1 MHRRMRVIGF
11 AVALLIVGL
20 MSAEAQF
27 GGGRGGGGKGGGRG
41 GGRGGDMGIPE
52 EMRDKMEALRAFPV
66 EAIWTGLSFGVDL
79 PDSQLIAIKPVIADA
94 WTKRNSVLEIAKK
107 DNTWK
112 RAKEVL
118 GELKEDVDEKLEVFL
133 TKGQRKKLKKLVK
146 NQDNTAGLRK
156 R

>member
-27 GGGRGGGGKGGGRG
+27 GGRRGGGGRG

-52 EMRDKMEALRAFPV
+52 EMRDRMEALRAFPV

-79 PDSQLIAIKPVIADA
+79 PDSQLIMIKPVIADA
-94 WTKRNSVLEIAKK
+94 WAKRNGILEIAKK

-112 RAKEVL
+112 QAKEVL
-118 GELKEDVDEKLEVFL
+118 EDLKKDVDKKLEVIL
-133 TKGQRKKLKKLVK
+133 TKDQRKKLKKLVK
-146 NQDNTAGLRK
+146 SQDNAAGFPGR
-156 R
+156 